1 MPRHSHSR
9 LLVAVVGVV
18 LLAVAHCFPPLGDT
32 AHRHIA
38 GATPTRPAAMTTGLD
53 HAEDQ
58 APGHPHH
65 EHRAGCA
72 SPRLDSELGLAARR
86 VADSA
91 APVVSRVENPAPYA
105 VLRLHAPAG
114 ACGDIAGSGR
124 STRIKVCRWR
134 I

>member
-38 GATPTRPAAMTTGLD
+38 GAAPTGPAAMTTGLD

-72 SPRLDSELGLAARR
+72 SPRLGSELGLAARH

-91 APVVSRVENPAPYA
+91 APVVSRVETPAPYA
-105 VLRLHAPAG
+105 VLRLPAPAG

-124 STRIKVCRWR
+124 STRTKVCRWR